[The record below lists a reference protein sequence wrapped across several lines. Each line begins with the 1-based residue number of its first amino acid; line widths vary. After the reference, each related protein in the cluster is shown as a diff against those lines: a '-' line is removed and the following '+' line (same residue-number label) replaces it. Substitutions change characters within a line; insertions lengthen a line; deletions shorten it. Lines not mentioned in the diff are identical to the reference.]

1 MKLART
7 VAVAMVA
14 VALGAACGRPN
25 ASDTPGANLL
35 GAGASPTAQPPSP
48 TPIAT
53 AAAVTT
59 PCTKGQTK
67 TTPDGVRINDSK
79 CGTGAEAT
87 RGSSIKVKYVGKL
100 ASGKIF
106 DSSARHGGK
115 PYSTRIGVG
124 AVIPGWDEGVP
135 GMRVGGV
142 RNLLIPPALAYGST
156 GAGSIPP
163 NATIEF
169 TIKLVAVSHG

>member
-1 MKLART
+1 MKLARIF
-7 VAVAMVA
+7 AVAMIA
-14 VALGAACGRPN
+14 GALGAACGQPN

-35 GAGASPTAQPPSP
+35 GAGPSTTAPSP
-48 TPIAT
+48 SPIAT

-59 PCTKGQTK
+59 SCTKGQTK
-67 TTPDGVRINDSK
+67 IIPGGERVNDSK

-87 RGSSIKVKYVGKL
+87 RGSSIQVKYVGKL
-100 ASGKIF
+100 SSGKVF
-106 DSSARHGGK
+106 DSSAKHGGK

>member
-1 MKLART
+1 MRFARIC
-7 VAVAMVA
+7 AAAMVA
-14 VALGAACGRPN
+14 VALGAACGQPN
-25 ASDTPGANLL
+25 GSDTPGANGL
-35 GAGASPTAQPPSP
+35 GAAPPTPSPTAIP
-48 TPIAT
+48 T

-59 PCTKGQTK
+59 PCTQGQTK
-67 TTPDGVRINDSK
+67 IIPGGERVNDSK

-100 ASGKIF
+100 SSGKVF
-106 DSSARHGGK
+106 DSSAKHGGK

-142 RNLLIPPALAYGST
+142 RNLLIPPALAYGSS

-169 TIKLVAVSHG
+169 TIKLLAVSQG

>member
-1 MKLART
+1 MLLF
-7 VAVAMVA
+7 VAI
-14 VALGAACGRPN
+14 ALMASCGKPN
-25 ASDTPGANLL
+25 ANDTPGANGL
-35 GAGASPTAQPPSP
+35 GAAPTTAAPPSP
-48 TPIAT
+48 TPIPT

-59 PCTKGQTK
+59 PCTHGQTK
-67 TTPDGVRINDSK
+67 TTVDGVRINDSK

-100 ASGKIF
+100 SSGKVF
-106 DSSARHGGK
+106 DSSAKQGGK

-142 RNLLIPPALAYGST
+142 RNLLIPPQMAYGAS
-156 GAGSIPP
+156 GAGAIPP

-169 TIKLVAVSHG
+169 TIKLVAVTSGG